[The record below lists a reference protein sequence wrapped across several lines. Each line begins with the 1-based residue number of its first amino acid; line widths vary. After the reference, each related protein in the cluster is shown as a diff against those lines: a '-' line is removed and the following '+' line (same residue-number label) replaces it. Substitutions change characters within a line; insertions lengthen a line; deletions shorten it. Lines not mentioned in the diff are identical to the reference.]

1 MSIEGFSPKLKY
13 SILLTAVPKDDSLPL
28 VSNQLEVTLP
38 LNINQITL
46 PDPSLRDL
54 ENDFYDEYIEIID
67 LDSKSKLRSNNYKKK

>member
-67 LDSKSKLRSNNYKKK
+67 LDSKSKLRSNDYKKK